1 MSLDKAIKHGKEK
14 RKEYRG
20 SARFDGSCRCGGSC
34 SYCSGNRLFFDKKA
48 RAKVEGQVDEWF
60 GHWNY
65 PDGADVISDRID
77 QRLLELGVDPWD
89 FQTRNELE
97 A

>member
-20 SARFDGSCRCGGSC
+20 SASFDGSCRHGGRC
-34 SYCSGNRLFFDKKA
+34 TYCSGNRLFFDRKA
-48 RAKVEGQVDEWF
+48 RSKTEGQVDEWF

-77 QRLLELGVDPWD
+77 QRLTELGVDPWD